1 MDRPFRSFARRLAV
15 PALLLFAYVS
25 VGFAPAEGPK
35 IAFIDMSKLVSQ
47 HKQSQAEQTLIQQ
60 WHDAMRKLLEADDKN
75 LQTMRGTLD
84 TFKAGTDEWKKQ
96 QQDIKL
102 EEFKLSQK
110 AKGLD
115 EEFDAKVA
123 RSLIDAHARVVAACK
138 TYLEGHDLDAIL
150 QFTSGAVSGNTRN
163 EVIPEIVVRSVVAH
177 RTALEVTDAI
187 LAILDAK

>member
-1 MDRPFRSFARRLAV
+1 MHRKPRFDARRLLV

-25 VGFAPAEGPK
+25 VGFRPSDAPK

-75 LQTMRGTLD
+75 LSAMRGTLE
-84 TFKAGTDEWKKQ
+84 TFKAGSDEWKRQ
-96 QQDIKL
+96 QQEIKL
-102 EEFKLSQK
+102 EEFKLTQK

-123 RSLIDAHARVVAACK
+123 RSLIDAHARVAAACK
-138 TYLEGHDLDAIL
+138 TYLEGHDLDLIL
-150 QFTSGAVSGNTRN
+150 QFTSGPVSGTRAT
-163 EVIPEIVVRSVVAH
+163 R
-177 RTALEVTDAI
+177 
-187 LAILDAK
+187 

>member
-1 MDRPFRSFARRLAV
+1 MERKSRFDARRLLV

-25 VGFAPAEGPK
+25 VGFRPSDATK

-75 LQTMRGTLD
+75 LSALRGTLE
-84 TFKAGTDEWKKQ
+84 TFKTGSEEWKRQ
-96 QQDIKL
+96 QQEIKL
-102 EEFKLSQK
+102 EEFKLTQK

-123 RSLIDAHARVVAACK
+123 RSLIDAHARVAAACK
-138 TYLEGHDLDAIL
+138 TYLEGHDLDLIL
-150 QFTSGAVSGNTRN
+150 QFTSGPVSGNTRN
-163 EVIPEIVVRSVVAH
+163 EVIPEIVVRSVVSH
-177 RTALEVTDAI
+177 RAALDVTDAI
-187 LAILDAK
+187 LGILDTK

>member
-1 MDRPFRSFARRLAV
+1 MSRPSLPDLRRLLT
-15 PALLLFAYVS
+15 PALLLIAFVS
-25 VGFAPAEGPK
+25 VGFRPADGPK
-35 IAFIDMSKLVSQ
+35 VAFIDMSKLVSQ

-75 LQTMRGTLD
+75 LQSMRGTLE
-84 TFKAGTDEWKKQ
+84 TFKPGSDEWKKQ

-138 TYLEGHDLDAIL
+138 TYLEGHDLDMIL
-150 QFTSGAVSGNTRN
+150 QFTSGPVAGNTRN
-163 EVIPEIVVRSVVAH
+163 EVIPEIVVRSCVAH
-177 RTALEVTDAI
+177 RAALDVSDSI
-187 LAILDAK
+187 LALLDAK

>member
-1 MDRPFRSFARRLAV
+1 MDRPFRSLARRLSV

-25 VGFAPAEGPK
+25 VGFRPAEGPK
-35 IAFIDMSKLVSQ
+35 VAFIDMSKLVSQ

-75 LQTMRGTLD
+75 LQSMRGTLD
-84 TFKAGTDEWKKQ
+84 TFKPGTDEWKKQ

-123 RSLIDAHARVVAACK
+123 RSLIDAHSRVAAACK

-177 RTALEVTDAI
+177 RAALDITDAI